1 MGFRYSQFGSDSGKV
16 YFDDIT
22 VTTSEPI
29 TFFVTD
35 YYDVV
40 TSNTSTIMSATYLK
54 NLFSYII
61 GDLSGVSFSE
71 VKFEWG
77 ILATDLKDEVK
88 ALNSPITFTVI
99 DTTFENNNESL
110 LKSIPYL
117 SVSNKNNSFNLFGA
131 R

>member
-1 MGFRYSQFGSDSGKV
+1 MRLNFL
-16 YFDDIT
+16 
-22 VTTSEPI
+22 
-29 TFFVTD
+29 
-35 YYDVV
+35 
-40 TSNTSTIMSATYLK
+40 ATYLK